1 MIFDIFYLGILYFSC
16 LCCRLFGQIY
26 RFGQVVT
33 IVIGLGVGSE
43 RFFAIGLKRL
53 YLICIILESIL
64 CVASRNAEHGS
75 LS

>member
-16 LCCRLFGQIY
+16 LYCRLFGQIY
-26 RFGQVVT
+26 RFGQVIT

-53 YLICIILESIL
+53 YLICIILKSIL
-64 CVASRNAEHGS
+64 SVASRDVEHGS